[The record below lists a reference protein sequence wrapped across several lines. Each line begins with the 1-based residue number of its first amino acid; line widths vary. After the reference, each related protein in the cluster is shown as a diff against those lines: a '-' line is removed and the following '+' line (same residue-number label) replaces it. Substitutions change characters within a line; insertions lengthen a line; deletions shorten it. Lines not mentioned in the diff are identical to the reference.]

1 MGLNLQ
7 LLLKDK
13 TAIALDTALFIYLI
27 EENPTYIRIVEQIF
41 IEISRGNIYACTSTI
56 TLIEVLTKPLE
67 ENNTELIQKY
77 SEIMSDSA
85 YLLLCEVDRA
95 IAVESARLRAT
106 YSLRTP
112 DAIQLATGIVNGAEL
127 FITNDRGF
135 KKVQDIEILILDDL
149 M

>member
-27 EENPTYIRIVEQIF
+27 EENPTYIRFVEPIF
-41 IEISRGNIYACTSTI
+41 LGISRGAIQACTSTI

-77 SEIMSDSA
+77 CEIMSDSA
-85 YLLLCEVDRA
+85 NLFLSDVDRE
-95 IAVESARLRAT
+95 IAVESARLRAA

-112 DAIQLATGIVNGAEL
+112 DAIQ
-127 FITNDRGF
+127 
-135 KKVQDIEILILDDL
+135 
-149 M
+149 